1 MPYLGHQ
8 NGEDPKEEE
17 ALMPGVFVVTDSSC
31 DLEQD
36 DIDPFNIE
44 IVPLT
49 IRFGSEEFTDRQDLR
64 VEDFYLRMAN
74 TEDLPQT
81 ACPSPGAFEQA
92 FRNAR
97 DAHAE
102 AVVCLTI
109 SSDLSTTF
117 QSALTAAAAIEGPI
131 VVHVID
137 GRTVSSGLGTL
148 VIEAGKVAAEG
159 ADIGTVLRRVSELI
173 PRTHVLAALNTLE
186 NLKKGGR
193 IGGATAMVGSL
204 LSIKPVI
211 DLTGGVVHEAG
222 KARTRKRA
230 LQMLY
235 ERMSAAGLI
244 EHVAVMHCGAP
255 DIDQFLDLIAPR
267 FPREVIRI
275 GTLGAVVGVHGGAQ
289 MIGVSGIAAA

>member
-1 MPYLGHQ
+1 LGHQ

-31 DLEQD
+31 DLDQD
-36 DIDPFNIE
+36 EIDPFNIE

-49 IRFGSEEFTDRQDLR
+49 IRFGSEEFTDRQDLS
-64 VEDFYLRMAN
+64 VEAFYQRMAN

-92 FRNAR
+92 FHNAR
-97 DAHAE
+97 DAGAE

-117 QSALTAAAAIEGPI
+117 QSALTAAATFERGM
-131 VVHVID
+131 VVHVLD
-137 GRTVSSGLGTL
+137 SRTVSSGLGTL
-148 VIEAGKVAAEG
+148 VIEAGKVAAGG
-159 ADIGTVLRRVSELI
+159 ADIATVLRRVSDLI

-193 IGGATAMVGSL
+193 IGSATAMVGSL

-211 DLTGGVVHEAG
+211 DLSGGVVHEAG

-235 ERMSAAGLI
+235 ERMGAANLN
-244 EHVAVMHCGAP
+244 EHIAVMQCGAP

-267 FPREVIRI
+267 FPRKDIRI

-289 MIGVSGIAAA
+289 MIGVSWIATA